1 MDHLAILDKK
11 RKLLA
16 KIISG
21 EKSIESR
28 WYKLKKTPYGMIKAG
43 EWVYFKDSGEPVT
56 VRAKVRKVL
65 FFSDLTRE
73 KYKEIIDKYA
83 EAICLQETNIEDY
96 LKQGYNYIT
105 LIFLK
110 EVKQIEAFEVDK
122 KGYGLMA
129 AWITVENI
137 EELKKKH

>member
-16 KIISG
+16 KILSG

-28 WYKLKKTPYGMIKAG
+28 WYKMKKTPYGIIKPG
-43 EWVYFKDSGEPVT
+43 DTIYFKDSGEPVT
-56 VRAKVRKVL
+56 IKATVERAL

-73 KYKEIIDKYA
+73 KYADIIHCYA
-83 EAICLQETNIEDY
+83 DQICLRNRNVDEY
-96 LKQGYNYIT
+96 LKQKYNYVT

-110 EVKQIEAFEVDK
+110 DVQVIEPFNIDK

-129 AWITVENI
+129 AWITIDDITKVKI
-137 EELKKKH
+137 QK